1 MRILSWNFWGVGRAP
16 TARALKALVHYE
28 GPDVLFVSESKVKS
42 PKLEK
47 LKVSMGFSRFFGVDC
62 VGKVGGLALFWK
74 LGVDL
79 EVVYSDNHVI
89 AALVYSY
96 PPEYVWLLIA
106 VYGPPYVA
114 KRRSFWSF
122 LENLICSFFGLWL
135 IIGDLNSI
143 VKKSEK
149 RGGSSSGLSS
159 SSNFLN
165 FVSNTEAIDLGL
177 NGLRFTWSNR
187 REGWANVRE
196 RLDRGLCN
204 DDWQRLFPRAGIKHL
219 SAPNSDH
226 SPIILDTHLEL
237 QKGVRPFRFEAMWAR
252 DESSLEV
259 VDKAWALQ
267 VEGSHN
273 FRLAQKF
280 HKVQKD
286 LIVWNKYIFGVT
298 KSRIRKLEDRLKVVQ
313 DLDPFLQLIW

>member
-1 MRILSWNFWGVGRAP
+1 MCGI
-16 TARALKALVHYE
+16 
-28 GPDVLFVSESKVKS
+28 
-42 PKLEK
+42 
-47 LKVSMGFSRFFGVDC
+47 
-62 VGKVGGLALFWK
+62 VGGLALFWK

-96 PPEYVWLLIA
+96 HPEYVWLLIA

-159 SSNFLN
+159 SSSFLN

-177 NGLRFTWSNR
+177 NGLRFTWSNQ

-219 SAPNSDH
+219 SAPNSNH
-226 SPIILDTHLEL
+226 SLIILDTHLEL
-237 QKGVRPFRFEAMWAR
+237 
-252 DESSLEV
+252 
-259 VDKAWALQ
+259 
-267 VEGSHN
+267 
-273 FRLAQKF
+273 
-280 HKVQKD
+280 
-286 LIVWNKYIFGVT
+286 
-298 KSRIRKLEDRLKVVQ
+298 
-313 DLDPFLQLIW
+313 